1 VTPEQKWAAALDI
14 IIALRSPKEVAAA
27 VQVAPVTVE
36 RWIKGKTVPS
46 ATVWQKLAVEAK
58 LEDQWGELSAAR
70 DAVARSAGRPRL
82 PDEELKER
90 SGRRDLGRRKEV
102 RRGKAD

>member
-1 VTPEQKWAAALDI
+1 MTPEQKWAAALDI

-36 RWIKGKTVPS
+36 RWLKGQTVPS
-46 ATVWQKLAVEAK
+46 ATVWRKLAVEAR
-58 LEDQWGELSAAR
+58 LEDQWAALSAAR

-82 PDEELKER
+82 ADEEIAER
-90 SGRRDLGRRKEV
+90 AGRRAVERRNGRAKVRK
-102 RRGKAD
+102 

>member
-1 VTPEQKWAAALDI
+1 VTWETALDI
-14 IIALRSPKEVAAA
+14 VIALRTPKEVAAA

-46 ATVWQKLAVEAK
+46 ATVWRALVIEAK
-58 LEDQWGELSAAR
+58 LEDHWGELSAAR

-82 PDEELKER
+82 PDAELKER
-90 SGRRDLGRRKEV
+90 AGRRDLARRKEV

>member
-1 VTPEQKWAAALDI
+1 MTWESALDI

-36 RWIKGKTVPS
+36 RWLKGQTVPS
-46 ATVWQKLAVEAK
+46 ATVWRKLAVEAR

-82 PDEELKER
+82 ADEELKER
-90 SGRRDLGRRKEV
+90 AGRRDLARRKV
-102 RRGKAD
+102 RK

>member
-1 VTPEQKWAAALDI
+1 MTWESALDI
-14 IIALRSPKEVAAA
+14 VIALRTPKEVAAA

-36 RWIKGKTVPS
+36 RWIKGQTVPS
-46 ATVWQKLAVEAK
+46 ATVWRQLAVEAK

-82 PDEELKER
+82 ADEEVARRAVER
-90 SGRRDLGRRKEV
+90 RNGRAKV
-102 RRGKAD
+102 RE